1 MNVERS
7 ADVQL
12 FGDLATDLFDAA
24 SGFEVNLLGREYQC
38 RVTGV
43 HAGEFDVFRDR
54 VIDDL
59 TGVRYRVELDLFCI
73 FEEFGDHDR
82 ILFRHLRGDAEEMFH
97 LLFGVADAH
106 GGSRKHVGRTDQ
118 YREAY
123 AVDEFVHVVHRR
135 KLFPLRLVD
144 AKVVEHR
151 REFVPV
157 LCTVDRNGRRP
168 EDGYILA
175 LEFHG
180 QVVRYLAADRNHHAV
195 RLFEVDYVEYAFF
208 GQFVEIEP
216 VAHVVVG
223 RDRLRVVVD
232 HDRRVT
238 ELACGL
244 HGVDRAPVELDGAA
258 DAVSARTEYHD
269 RFFIV
274 VVRDIVFGTVVSQI
288 KVVGQFG
295 ML

>member
-1 MNVERS
+1 MLS
-7 ADVQL
+7 GPLMFSSLAIWQL
-12 FGDLATDLFDAA
+12 IFLVRQ

-97 LLFGVADAH
+97 FLFGVADAH

-123 AVDEFVHVVHRR
+123 AVDEFVHVVIDR

-144 AKVVEHR
+144 AEVVEPRPRICAGSLHGR
-151 REFVPV
+151 SKRPTSRGWVHSGAGVSWPGCSV
-157 LCTVDRNGRRP
+157 SGRRP
-168 EDGYILA
+168 K
-175 LEFHG
+175 
-180 QVVRYLAADRNHHAV
+180 
-195 RLFEVDYVEYAFF
+195 
-208 GQFVEIEP
+208 P
-216 VAHVVVG
+216 S
-223 RDRLRVVVD
+223 
-232 HDRRVT
+232 RR
-238 ELACGL
+238 
-244 HGVDRAPVELDGAA
+244 
-258 DAVSARTEYHD
+258 
-269 RFFIV
+269 
-274 VVRDIVFGTVVSQI
+274 
-288 KVVGQFG
+288 
-295 ML
+295 